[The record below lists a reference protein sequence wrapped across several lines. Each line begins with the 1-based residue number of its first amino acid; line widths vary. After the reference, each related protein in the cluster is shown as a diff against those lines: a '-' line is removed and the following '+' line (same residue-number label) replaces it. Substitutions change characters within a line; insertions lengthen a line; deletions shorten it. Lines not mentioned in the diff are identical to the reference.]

1 MSGYNMD
8 TLSQVRWGDPDG
20 LNDFLFENGIQHQ
33 SFAERLQDVGFQVPR
48 YPLIDAD
55 VEDLDDWLA
64 IHQIE
69 HQAFATILDLDNP
82 FNLLDADWNQE
93 DDFYDWIQQH
103 LLIHEQIARTLGV
116 GWWRSV
122 SRRYCWHCRR
132 NWVYNLRNRNRNSAW
147 R

>member
-103 LLIHEQIARTLGV
+103 LLIHEQIARTF
-116 GWWRSV
+116 RSLKWQPLKTLLTQLM
-122 SRRYCWHCRR
+122 RPI
-132 NWVYNLRNRNRNSAW
+132 
-147 R
+147 

>member
-1 MSGYNMD
+1 MSGLNMD
-8 TLSQVRWGDPDG
+8 TLSQVRWGDSDG

-103 LLIHEQIARTLGV
+103 LLIHEQIARTLG
-116 GWWRSV
+116 
-122 SRRYCWHCRR
+122 
-132 NWVYNLRNRNRNSAW
+132 A
-147 R
+147 

>member
-8 TLSQVRWGDPDG
+8 TLSQVRFGDPDG
-20 LNDFLFENGIQHQ
+20 LNEFLFENGIQHQ
-33 SFAERLQDVGFQVPR
+33 SFAERLQDLGFQVPR

-69 HQAFATILDLDNP
+69 HQSFATILDLDNP
-82 FNLLDADWNQE
+82 FNLLDSDWNQE

-116 GWWRSV
+116 
-122 SRRYCWHCRR
+122 
-132 NWVYNLRNRNRNSAW
+132 
-147 R
+147 